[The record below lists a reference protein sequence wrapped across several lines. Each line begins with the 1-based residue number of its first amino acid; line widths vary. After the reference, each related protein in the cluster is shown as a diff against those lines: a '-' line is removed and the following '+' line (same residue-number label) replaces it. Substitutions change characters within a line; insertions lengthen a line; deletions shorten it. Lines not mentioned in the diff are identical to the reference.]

1 MKIRKKKRGD
11 EMKIEQFKWTESEKW
26 APAHP
31 GNLGQSA
38 QLVILFGST
47 AVCKK
52 TALIEEVISF
62 YPQAHLFGCS
72 TAGEIYG
79 TQVLDDSLTLT
90 AIYFEHTRI
99 RGAKA
104 DINSMEESFSAGE
117 VLAGKLAGDELVHV
131 LVLSDGLEVN
141 GSELVKG
148 LVSGLP
154 EGVSITGGLSADGD
168 RFRETYVFWD
178 GAAVQNQVV
187 AIGLYGRRLKVG
199 YGSFGGW
206 DSFGP
211 ERLITRSR
219 GNILYEFDGRSAL
232 TLYKQYL
239 GDHAKDLPASGL
251 LFPIQIRMP
260 GSGDGLVRT
269 ILAVNEDDQSLTFAG
284 DVPEGAYARLMKA
297 NFDRLI
303 DGAMEAAKSS
313 HVMTG
318 NSLPDLAILI
328 SCVGR
333 KLILKQRVE
342 EEVEGVQDIL
352 GKATLLT
359 GFYSYGEISPIS
371 AAGNCELHN
380 QTMTI
385 TTFSER
391 AS

>member
-1 MKIRKKKRGD
+1 MKV
-11 EMKIEQFKWTESEKW
+11 EQFKWTEGENW
-26 APAHP
+26 LPVCP
-31 GNLGQSA
+31 GELAKRA
-38 QLVILFGST
+38 QLVLLFGST

-52 TALIEEVISF
+52 TELIKEVRSF
-62 YPQAHLFGCS
+62 YPEAHLFGCS

-79 TQVLDDSLTLT
+79 TQVLDDSLTMT
-90 AIYFEHTRI
+90 AIHFEHTRI
-99 RGAKA
+99 GGATA
-104 DINSMEESFSAGE
+104 DINSMGESFAAG
-117 VLAGKLAGDELVHV
+117 VSLAQKLAADDLVHV
-131 LVLSDGLEVN
+131 FVLSDGLQIN

-148 LVSGLP
+148 LVKGLP

-168 RFRETYVFWD
+168 RFQETYVFSD
-178 GAAVQNQVV
+178 DAPAQNQVV
-187 AIGLYGRRLKVG
+187 AVGLYGTGLKVG

-211 ERLITRSR
+211 ERLITKSRS
-219 GNILYEFDGRSAL
+219 NILYEFDGRSAL
-232 TLYKQYL
+232 ALYKQYL

-260 GSGDGLVRT
+260 DAEEGLVRT
-269 ILAVNEDDQSLTFAG
+269 ILAVNEEDQSLTFAG

-303 DGAMEAAKSS
+303 DGAVDAAKAS
-313 HVMTG
+313 HRMTG
-318 NSLPDLAILI
+318 NGSTDLAILI

-342 EEVEGVQDIL
+342 EEVEGVQEVLGEKTIL
-352 GKATLLT
+352 A

-371 AAGNCELHN
+371 EAGNCELHN

-385 TTFSER
+385 TTFSEN

>member
-1 MKIRKKKRGD
+1 
-11 EMKIEQFKWTESEKW
+11 MKIEQFRWTEQESW
-26 APAHP
+26 FPACP
-31 GNLGQSA
+31 GKLGRLA

-47 AVCKK
+47 SVCKK
-52 TALIEEVISF
+52 RALIEEVRSF
-62 YPQAHLFGCS
+62 YPDAYLFGCS

-90 AIYFEHTRI
+90 AIHFERTRLK
-99 RGAKA
+99 GANAAIK
-104 DINSMEESFSAGE
+104 SMEESFAAGE
-117 VLAGKLAGDELVHV
+117 ALAGKLAAADLLHV
-131 LVLSDGLEVN
+131 IVLSDGLQVN

-148 LVSGLP
+148 LVKGLP

-168 RFRETYVFWD
+168 RFRETYVFWND
-178 GAAVQNQVV
+178 APVQNQVTAV
-187 AIGLYGRRLKVG
+187 GLYGRGLKVG

-211 ERLITRSR
+211 ERLITKSR

-232 TLYKQYL
+232 ALYKQYL

-251 LFPIQIRMP
+251 LFPIQIRLP
-260 GSGDGLVRT
+260 GSDEGLVRT

-303 DGAMEAAKSS
+303 DGAVDAAKSS
-313 HVMTG
+313 HRMNG
-318 NSLPDLAILI
+318 QASPDLAILI

-342 EEVEGVQDIL
+342 EEVEGVHDIL
-352 GKATLLT
+352 GQKTFLT

-371 AAGNCELHN
+371 EAGNCELHN

-385 TTFSER
+385 TTFSENV
-391 AS
+391 S